1 MILGISSNFLN
12 NSEKFMNKTEVLK
25 SRSRKISGKTAARLA
40 AGGFAAGV
48 INGIFGNGGGVLVVF
63 LLGYACE
70 KMISDGREIFSNV
83 TAAVLPMALTS
94 ALIYSSY
101 APPSLAD
108 ALSVGAASLAGGILG
123 ACLLGRISADML
135 KKIFAAVM
143 IISGGIMLFL
153 R

>member
-1 MILGISSNFLN
+1 MNRIKAIKRAPLGL
-12 NSEKFMNKTEVLK
+12 
-25 SRSRKISGKTAARLA
+25 SGREGARLA

-63 LLGYACE
+63 LLGYACRE
-70 KMISDGREIFSNV
+70 RISDGRAVFSNV

-101 APPSLAD
+101 SPPNIAD
-108 ALSVGAASLAGGILG
+108 AISVGAAGLAGGIIG
-123 ACLLGRISADML
+123 ACLLGKISADAL

-143 IISGGIMLFL
+143 IISGGVMLFWG
-153 R
+153 

>member
-1 MILGISSNFLN
+1 
-12 NSEKFMNKTEVLK
+12 MNKTEMLK
-25 SRSRKISGKTAARLA
+25 GCSRKVSGRMAARLA

-48 INGIFGNGGGVLVVF
+48 VNGIFGNGGGVLVVF
-63 LLGYACE
+63 LIGGVCGKA
-70 KMISDGREIFSNV
+70 ISDGREIFSNV
-83 TAAVLPMALTS
+83 TAAVLPMALAS

-108 ALSVGAASLAGGILG
+108 AVSVGAASLAGGIAG
-123 ACLLGRISADML
+123 ACLLGRISAEVL

-143 IISGGIMLFL
+143 IISGGVMLFL

>member
-1 MILGISSNFLN
+1 
-12 NSEKFMNKTEVLK
+12 MNEIKAV
-25 SRSRKISGKTAARLA
+25 KIAPRALSGRDAARLS

-63 LLGYACE
+63 LLGYACR
-70 KMISDGREIFSNV
+70 KRIVDGRAVFSNV

-101 APPSLAD
+101 SPPNISD
-108 ALSVGAASLAGGILG
+108 AVSVGAASLAGGIIG
-123 ACLLGRISADML
+123 ALLLGRISVDAL

-143 IISGGIMLFL
+143 IISGGVMLFL
-153 R
+153 G